1 MESARS
7 VWLEDVQVLNGN
19 NVAPPGSGPSNIG
32 GSVVVISRTVVLEEV
47 LISNGKSDSMPGG
60 GCLAS
65 YGCCMV
71 PAEDA
76 RKTHGASTLTITK
89 SYFVERLTVI
99 AIRT

>member
-65 YGCCMV
+65 YGCACRGC
-71 PAEDA
+71 EKDTW
-76 RKTHGASTLTITK
+76 RKHPYHHQELL
-89 SYFVERLTVI
+89 R
-99 AIRT
+99 